1 MQLGFSGVGLL
12 GLVFTIALCVHVVRS
27 GQNMMW
33 LYLILF
39 VPVLGGLVYLI
50 AVVVPQWTS
59 GPTARKAREAARET
73 LDPTREYRE
82 AKAAAEDTPTVHN
95 RMRWAASAG
104 ELGRWEEA
112 EQVYRSAAQGVHAE
126 DPALAYGLARSLV
139 ELGRYA
145 EARPLIEKLE
155 ADQPR
160 TPQTALQLARA
171 YEGLG
176 MIAEAEGPY
185 QYAAARLPGLEG
197 VARQAA
203 FLARTGHTAEAQE
216 ALDEI
221 DKRLARTN
229 ARFQKEGRQWRDLAA
244 DAVRRGR

>member
-1 MQLGFSGVGLL
+1 MPLSLYLL
-12 GLVFTIALCVHVVRS
+12 GLLFSIALCVHVVRS

-39 VPVLGGLVYLI
+39 LSPIGGIIYVI
-50 AVVVPQWTS
+50 AVLVPQWTG

-73 LDPTREYRE
+73 LDPGRDYRV
-82 AKAAAEDTPTVHN
+82 AKQAADDTPTVHN
-95 RMRWAASAG
+95 RMRLAAAAG
-104 ELGRWEEA
+104 ELGRWDEA
-112 EQVYRSAAQGVHAE
+112 EAVYRTAAQGVHAE

-145 EARPLIEKLE
+145 EARPILEKLE
-155 ADQPR
+155 AEHPR
-160 TPQTALQLARA
+160 TAQTALQLGRV

-176 MIAEAEGPY
+176 LTQQAEGPY

-197 VARQAA
+197 LARQAA
-203 FLARTGHTAEAQE
+203 FLANTGRKAEAQE
-216 ALDEI
+216 ALNEI

-229 ARFQKEGRQWRDLAA
+229 PRFQKEGRQWRDLAA
-244 DAVRRGR
+244 EAVRRGR